1 LSLFRVLVR
10 VCGALALVAVLATS
24 LQHAGAVKAATSAAA
39 EFPKPGIDLANL
51 DVTCKPCDDF
61 WQFATGGWQKHNPIP
76 AGYASWGSFSILAQD
91 NQNVLHDILD
101 SAAQDKVATLGSP
114 VGKVGAYYRSC
125 MNETAIEAAGLTPL
139 KPEFERIAAITN
151 KDSLMSEIARFQ
163 RLGLGTPLNIASQPD
178 SKNSAIQIADVGFGG
193 LGLPDRD
200 FYFREDDKSKT
211 VRTQYTAYVA
221 QMLGLAGDSAAGT
234 AAEADAIVALETA
247 IAKATPTRAALR
259 NPDLTEHPTTF
270 ANLSTMAPDI
280 NWTAYATALGTPP
293 ITGKINVD
301 LPDFVTTASGLIV
314 QTPMDTW
321 KAYLRYHLLDG
332 YAATLPK
339 NVVDAN
345 FAFRSTAL
353 FGVKDQLPRWKRCAA
368 ATDRA
373 LGDDLG
379 QVYVSKVFPP
389 VAKARIVALVNN
401 LQGVLQDDITTLSWM
416 TPPTKTRAHA
426 KLAALLKKVGYP
438 NKWRDYSKLDI
449 ANVPY
454 ATNAMHSRTF
464 NVLDNL
470 HRIGKPTDRTEWGIT
485 MATVNAYYNPTNN
498 EVVFPAGILAPPFFS
513 AKNDDAVNYGAA
525 GAVIGHEMT
534 HGFDDQGRRYDAKG
548 NLTDWW
554 QPADTK
560 DFNARAQ
567 CIIDQFD
574 GYVVS
579 GDVHIQGKLVTGE
592 AIADLGGLTIAYKA
606 FERTAQAKAHKKIQG
621 YTPEQRFFM
630 AYANV
635 WANNERDEAA
645 RQQALTNEH
654 PDNKYRLIGTLSNM
668 PEFRKAFACAATD
681 KMVRAN
687 ACQIW

>member
-1 LSLFRVLVR
+1 MPNLVR
-10 VCGALALVAVLATS
+10 LAGALALVALFATS
-24 LQHAGAVKAATSAAA
+24 FQPAAGVKAATSVAA

-51 DVTCKPCDDF
+51 DTTCKACDDF

-101 SAAQDKVATLGSP
+101 GAAADTKAAPGSP
-114 VGKVGAYYRSC
+114 TGKVGAFYRSC
-125 MNETAIEAAGLTPL
+125 MNESGIEAAGLTPL
-139 KPEFERIAAITN
+139 KPEFDRIAAIAN
-151 KDSLMSEIARFQ
+151 KDGVMTEFARFQ
-163 RLGLGTPLNIASQPD
+163 RIGVNTPINIASQPD
-178 SKNSAIQIADVGFGG
+178 SKNSSIQIADVGFGG

-200 FYFREDDKSKT
+200 FYFRDDEKSQT
-211 VRTQYTAYVA
+211 VRKQYAAYIT
-221 QMLGLAGDSAAGT
+221 QMLVLAGDDAT
-234 AAEADAIVALETA
+234 AAASETDAIVALETA
-247 IAKATPTRAALR
+247 LAKATPSRAALR
-259 NPDLTEHPTTF
+259 DPDLTEHPTTF
-270 ANLSTMAPDI
+270 ANLATTAPNI
-280 NWTAYATALGTPP
+280 NWSSYASALGTPP
-293 ITGKINVD
+293 IAGKMNVD
-301 LPDFVTTASGLIV
+301 LPDFIKVASDLVT
-314 QTPMDTW
+314 QTPTGTW

-345 FAFRSTAL
+345 FAFRSTQL

-389 VAKARIVALVNN
+389 VAKQRIVKLVDN
-401 LQGVLQDDITTLSWM
+401 LQGVLHDDIKTLSWM
-416 TPPTKTRAHA
+416 SAPTKARAEI

-438 NKWRDYSKLDI
+438 NKWRDYSALQVG
-449 ANVPY
+449 NVPY
-454 ATNAMHSRTF
+454 ATNAMSSRTF

-470 HRIGKPTDRTEWGIT
+470 KRIGKPTDRTLWGIT

-513 AKNDDAVNYGAA
+513 AQNDDAVNYGAT

-534 HGFDDQGRRYDAKG
+534 HGFDDQGRRYDEKG

-554 QPADTK
+554 QPSDTTN
-560 DFNARAQ
+560 FNARAQ
-567 CIIDQFD
+567 CIIDQFN

-579 GDVHIQGKLVTGE
+579 GDVHINGKLVTGE

-606 FERTAQAKAHKKIQG
+606 FERTAQAKTHKKIDG
-621 YTPEQRFFM
+621 YTPEQRFFL